1 LGAVMII
8 RQAHNTHKLLPVDT
22 EKPLDSEPFE
32 EWREFTSAI
41 GNFRV
46 MLPAVPLH
54 AEESLPVP
62 DSETVLK
69 YNMYASETND
79 GATYMISLITYPEAI
94 DTSKPENMLEN
105 VMNEMTSAN
114 PTNKLRSLNFHEYLG
129 HKALDFFIES
139 PEIVVSSRAFVSG
152 KTLYLLTMIDKQ
164 EQYKEDEFLYFLN
177 SFELLSD
184 EAVQPAA

>member
-1 LGAVMII
+1 MII

-22 EKPLDSEPFE
+22 EKPIEAKPFE

-41 GNFRV
+41 GEFKV

-62 DSETVLK
+62 ESKVVLQ
-69 YNMYASETND
+69 YNMYASESND
-79 GATYMISLITYPEAI
+79 GTTFMISLITYPEEI

-105 VMNEMTSAN
+105 VMNEMVSAN
-114 PTNKLRSLNFHEYLG
+114 PTNSLRSLNFHEFLG

-139 PEIVVSSRAFVSG
+139 PEIVVNSRAFVSG
-152 KTLYLLTMIDKQ
+152 KTLYLLTMIDKK
-164 EQYKEDEFLYFLN
+164 EQYDEEEFLYFIN
-177 SFELLSD
+177 SFELLGQQML
-184 EAVQPAA
+184 EPAA